1 MSNWEII
8 KVQDIGQLHNGRAFK
23 PSEWSDQGL
32 PIIRIQ
38 NLNGSQDFNYFDGNF
53 ESKHEVNYEDLL
65 FAWSGS
71 RGTSFGPYIWKG
83 DRSLLNQHIFKVDLK
98 EGIDKVFIYY
108 MLKRLTSQIEY
119 NAHGSAGLVHIT
131 KKELEKFE
139 LHLPPLKEQ
148 QKIAEILS
156 SVDAAI
162 EKTEQV
168 IAKTEEVKKG
178 LMQQLLT
185 KGIGHTEFKQTEI
198 GEIPVEWKFLPLNK
212 LGEFK
217 NGINKSK
224 EDFGFGSYFVNIS
237 DIYANEIIEEHLL
250 GRLNA
255 TDKERAVYKLNKG
268 DIVVVRSSVKP
279 EGVGY
284 PILYR
289 GSKEDVLYCG
299 FTIRYR
305 YDQEILF
312 DKYLLHV
319 LRSPRVR
326 MDVLK
331 YASVSANTNIN
342 QDSYGKIK
350 IPIPPFEEQI
360 KIAQVIDEVNAKITL
375 EKTKVTR
382 FGVIKQG
389 LMQQLLTGQVRVKVD

>member
-185 KGIGHTEFKQTEI
+185 RGIDQKKFKDSPVGQIPIIWNVERLGSEAYIKARIGWKGLSSEEYTDEGPYLIAGKHILRTNILWEKCDHISMERYEESPEIMLRNDDVIMTKDGTIGRVAHIESLNDKATINGTMMLIRPLENLEGKFIYYYFQSTRFQRLIKEKVSGSSIPHIFQRDLVEFK
-198 GEIPVEWKFLPLNK
+198 IPVPPLNEQRK
-212 LGEFK
+212 
-217 NGINKSK
+217 
-224 EDFGFGSYFVNIS
+224 
-237 DIYANEIIEEHLL
+237 
-250 GRLNA
+250 
-255 TDKERAVYKLNKG
+255 
-268 DIVVVRSSVKP
+268 IV
-279 EGVGY
+279 
-284 PILYR
+284 
-289 GSKEDVLYCG
+289 
-299 FTIRYR
+299 
-305 YDQEILF
+305 EILSNI
-312 DKYLLHV
+312 DKKIEREYEV
-319 LRSPRVR
+319 LEYISN
-326 MDVLK
+326 LK
-331 YASVSANTNIN
+331 
-342 QDSYGKIK
+342 K
-350 IPIPPFEEQI
+350 
-360 KIAQVIDEVNAKITL
+360 
-375 EKTKVTR
+375 
-382 FGVIKQG
+382 G
-389 LMQQLLTGQVRVKVD
+389 LMQQLLTGKTRVKID

>member
-23 PSEWSDQGL
+23 PNEWSDQGL

-38 NLNGSQDFNYFDGNF
+38 NLNGSQDFNYYNGKF
-53 ESKHEVNYEDLL
+53 ESKHEINYEDLL

-83 DRSLLNQHIFKVDLK
+83 DKSLLNQHIFKVDLK

-148 QKIAEILS
+148 QKIAEILL
-156 SVDAAI
+156 SVDTAI

-168 IAKTEEVKKG
+168 IAKTEEIKKG

-198 GEIPVEWKFLPLNK
+198 GEIPVNWEVKQMKELCNLLNGRAYKKAELLDCGKTPVLRVGNFFTNQSWYYSDLELEENKYCDNGDLLYAWSASFGPRIWDGGKVIYHYHIWKLDLFDNINRDFMYYLLLNDVNRIK
-212 LGEFK
+212 KSTTGSTM
-217 NGINKSK
+217 IHISK
-224 EDFGFGSYFVNIS
+224 ENMEPRLFAIPSLYEQEKIANILVNQDLMIKHECLKL
-237 DIYANEIIEEHLL
+237 D
-250 GRLNA
+250 RLN
-255 TDKERAVYKLNKG
+255 N
-268 DIVVVRSSVKP
+268 
-279 EGVGY
+279 
-284 PILYR
+284 
-289 GSKEDVLYCG
+289 
-299 FTIRYR
+299 
-305 YDQEILF
+305 
-312 DKYLLHV
+312 
-319 LRSPRVR
+319 
-326 MDVLK
+326 LK
-331 YASVSANTNIN
+331 
-342 QDSYGKIK
+342 K
-350 IPIPPFEEQI
+350 
-360 KIAQVIDEVNAKITL
+360 
-375 EKTKVTR
+375 
-382 FGVIKQG
+382 G
-389 LMQQLLTGQVRVKVD
+389 LMLQLLTGQTRVKID